1 MKKKILRKK
10 ETKKCNIPEK
20 NKIGLTTEEVKKR
33 IHEGKVNIIPK
44 SPSRSIWQIIRANVF
59 TLFNAINLVL
69 AVIVII
75 AGSPK
80 NSIFAGVIISNT
92 IIGIL
97 QELKAKRTIEKL
109 SILAKSKAIVIRDGQ
124 EKEIDIED
132 IVVDD
137 VIFLKSGNQI
147 PVDAKVIKDNSIEVD
162 ESLLTGEPDIIIK
175 NEGDVLYSGSFVGG
189 NSGYAVVTSVGADTY
204 SSKLSK
210 EAKKFKKI
218 KSELQSSMNRILKVI
233 IKIIIPTG
241 MLLTFT
247 QMYFSKKPWQEAV
260 LGVVAGIS
268 GMIPEG
274 LVLLISV
281 TFVVSIVKL
290 SKYNTLVQE
299 LPATEILARVDT
311 LCLDKTGTIT
321 EGRLNLVEVRNFND
335 DLAQCEE
342 AIKAIVTAF
351 PVVNQTQQAILEK
364 YGEEANSITIT
375 SKVPFSSAT
384 KWSAVTT
391 DSGKSYYLGAPEILY
406 STKYDEIKEQVEEEA
421 LKGRRVLLLAEYDGE
436 AGATVPEDIKKTAL
450 IILEDEIRPEAPE
463 TLKYFEENNVD
474 IKIISG
480 DNPVTVSATAKR
492 AGVKNYDKYIDM
504 TTVEHNSCR
513 YMEIVD
519 EYTIFGRVT
528 PHQKRDL
535 VKALKEQNHTVA
547 MTGDGINDV
556 LALKESD
563 CGIAMASGSDSSK
576 AVSQLVLLDSNFASL
591 PKVVQEGRQ
600 AINNLELA
608 ANLYL
613 TKTVYAV
620 LLSVIFALILLPFP
634 YTPIQMSLIGSLGIG
649 IPSFFIALQANK
661 DMVKEGFLR
670 RILVKSLPNGIG
682 ISFGVV
688 VASIIMH
695 FNGYTDVKT
704 TTICTLIIG
713 ILSMIILLKVSEP
726 LTLMKIC
733 VVICAVG
740 LFITAFLL
748 GLSMK
753 VFGFAV
759 LNRGDII
766 LAGVCIFASLVVI
779 ELTRGILIRYLSR
792 KKKK

>member
-1 MKKKILRKK
+1 MKNRILRKR
-10 ETKKCNIPEK
+10 EAKKSKVSPK

-33 IHEGKVNIIPK
+33 IHEGKVNVLPK
-44 SPSRSIWQIIRANVF
+44 SPSRSIGQIIRANVF
-59 TLFNAINLVL
+59 TPYNAINLVL
-69 AVIVII
+69 MAIVII

-80 NSIFAGVIISNT
+80 NAIFGGVIISNT

-97 QELKAKRTIEKL
+97 QELKAKKTIEKL
-109 SILAKSKAIVIRDGQ
+109 SILAKSKVTVIRDGA

-147 PVDAKVIKDNSIEVD
+147 PVDAKVLKDNSIEVD
-162 ESLLTGEPDIIIK
+162 ESLLTGEPDIIVK
-175 NEGDVLYSGSFVGG
+175 NEGDALYSGSFIGG
-189 NSGYAVVTSVGADTY
+189 NSGYAVVTSVGAETY

-218 KSELQSSMNRILKVI
+218 KSELQGAMDKILGVIIKVI
-233 IKIIIPTG
+233 IPVG
-241 MLLTFT
+241 ALLTFT
-247 QMYFSKKPWQEAV
+247 QMYFSKKPWQEAAI
-260 LGVVAGIS
+260 GVVAGIC
-268 GMIPEG
+268 GMVPEG

-299 LPATEILARVDT
+299 LPATEVLARVDT

-321 EGRLNLVEVRNFND
+321 EGRLNLVEVRNFNN
-335 DLAQCEE
+335 DLSECEK
-342 AIKAIVTAF
+342 AIKAIVNAF
-351 PVVNQTQQAILEK
+351 PVVNQTQQAILDK
-364 YGEEANSITIT
+364 YADNESSISVT
-375 SKVPFSSAT
+375 SKIPFSSAT
-384 KWSAVTT
+384 KWSAVEA
-391 DSGKSYYLGAPEILY
+391 DNGKSYYLGAPEILY
-406 STKYDEIKEQVEEEA
+406 INKYDEIKAEVEEEA
-421 LKGRRVLLLAEYDGE
+421 LKGRRVLLLAEFKGQVST
-436 AGATVPEDIKKTAL
+436 TVPDDIEKTAL
-450 IILEDEIRPEAPE
+450 IILEDVIRPEAPE
-463 TLKYFEENNVD
+463 TLKYFEEQNVD

-504 TTVEHNSCR
+504 TTVENNSYR

-535 VKALKEQNHTVA
+535 VKALKKQKHTVA

-613 TKTVYAV
+613 SKTVYAI
-620 LLSVIFALILLPFP
+620 LLSVMFALILLPFP
-634 YTPIQMSLIGSLGIG
+634 YTPIQMSLIGSLAIG
-649 IPSFFIALQANK
+649 LPSFFIALQANK
-661 DMVKEGFLR
+661 DMVKEGFLQ

-682 ISFGVV
+682 ITFGVV
-688 VASIIMH
+688 IASVIMH
-695 FNGYTDVKT
+695 FNGYNDGKV
-704 TTICTLIIG
+704 TTISTVIIG

-726 LTLMKIC
+726 LTLMKVC

-740 LFITAFLL
+740 IFVASFFWRLSKKWI
-748 GLSMK
+748 GLVS
-753 VFGFAV
+753 
-759 LNRGDII
+759 LNKGDLI
-766 LAGVCIFASLVVI
+766 LSAVCIFASIVVI
-779 ELTRGILIRYLSR
+779 QLTRGILIKYIER